1 MSDHLKFIA
10 THPPFRVNDYSKVDL
25 IRKELQKIVLHQER
39 LHQMDYDHFL
49 VAAVEE
55 ALVALEGYLDY
66 EPSDA
71 DMGIGGEPPMTMT
84 EMHAG
89 AWKQH
94 VAMHS

>member
-1 MSDHLKFIA
+1 MSHHLKFLS

-25 IRKELQKIVLHQER
+25 IRRELRAIIEHQDSLHIEDTELGLENVLYE
-39 LHQMDYDHFL
+39 
-49 VAAVEE
+49 V
-55 ALVALEGYLDY
+55 LEILDDYLDY
-66 EPSDA
+66 EPSDD
-71 DMGIGGEPPMTMT
+71 DMGGEPPMTMA

>member
-1 MSDHLKFIA
+1 MSHHLKFLS
-10 THPPFRVNDYSKVDL
+10 THPPFRVNDLSKLDL
-25 IRKELQKIVLHQER
+25 IRRELRAIIEHQEK
-39 LHQMDYDHFL
+39 LDIVDTEL
-49 VAAVEE
+49 GLDD
-55 ALVALEGYLDY
+55 ALYQVLEILDEYLDW

-71 DMGIGGEPPMTMT
+71 DLSGEPPMTLT